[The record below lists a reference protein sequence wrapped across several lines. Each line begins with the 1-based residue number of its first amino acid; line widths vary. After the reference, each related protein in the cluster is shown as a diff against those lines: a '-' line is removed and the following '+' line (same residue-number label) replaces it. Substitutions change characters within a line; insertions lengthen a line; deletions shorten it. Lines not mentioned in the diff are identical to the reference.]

1 MTNLKDQ
8 PTTEML
14 PTTIPPLLSFHPG
27 YKRSRTRAL
36 KLNLKFP
43 FGLSDSSLRLFQP
56 FSSSAAPELK
66 ARGVEERGL
75 FASREVRRGGV
86 SLLQRGVGGVHLD
99 ASNRAVCEE
108 GASPEV
114 VEDKSQL
121 ASHCYPVALEKLQP
135 WERER
140 FKQKL

>member
-1 MTNLKDQ
+1 M
-8 PTTEML
+8 
-14 PTTIPPLLSFHPG
+14 
-27 YKRSRTRAL
+27 
-36 KLNLKFP
+36 
-43 FGLSDSSLRLFQP
+43 
-56 FSSSAAPELK
+56 
-66 ARGVEERGL
+66 
-75 FASREVRRGGV
+75 EVGRGG
-86 SLLQRGVGGVHLD
+86 SLFCKEGVGGAGGGVVHLD

>member
-1 MTNLKDQ
+1 MTNMKDQ
-8 PTTEML
+8 PPTEML
-14 PTTIPPLLSFHPG
+14 PTTISPPPFFSSGLQTIPDSSTQAQFKIPFWSVGLFITTFPAFFLLGCTRTES
-27 YKRSRTRAL
+27 KRSRRKGTFC
-36 KLNLKFP
+36 KH
-43 FGLSDSSLRLFQP
+43 G
-56 FSSSAAPELK
+56 
-66 ARGVEERGL
+66 GGER
-75 FASREVRRGGV
+75 GV
-86 SLLQRGVGGVHLD
+86 SLLQRGGGDVHLD